1 MRRCCVRIS
10 LCEDGS
16 FEVVTVVESLGP
28 ITTMGASG
36 RHSANPS
43 HSELLILPGA
53 DMWDTGGRRGVR
65 RRRALLDAGVPVA
78 ATCGGTADSP
88 APGCLTSGTT
98 RARPS
103 TTLRPPAIEGATATS
118 RSATAVAAH
127 PWIMRVPGCASCHA
141 SIAASHSSPPRAVS
155 EAG

>member
-65 RRRALLDAGVPVA
+65 RRRAHCR
-78 ATCGGTADSP
+78 CGRTG
-88 APGCLTSGTT
+88 GLHLRRHSGTRPR
-98 RARPS
+98 RA
-103 TTLRPPAIEGATATS
+103 A
-118 RSATAVAAH
+118 
-127 PWIMRVPGCASCHA
+127 
-141 SIAASHSSPPRAVS
+141 
-155 EAG
+155 

>member
-53 DMWDTGGRRGVR
+53 DCGTPAGGEAFAAAARFF
-65 RRRALLDAGVPVA
+65 DAGVPVA
-78 ATCGGTADSP
+78 ATCG
-88 APGCLTSGTT
+88 
-98 RARPS
+98 
-103 TTLRPPAIEGATATS
+103 ATAGLARAGLLDERNHTS
-118 RSATAVAAH
+118 AAVD
-127 PWIMRVPGCASCHA
+127 
-141 SIAASHSSPPRAVS
+141 
-155 EAG
+155 